1 MVQNQI
7 KQEYCFAIID
17 QLWIQGL
24 ISQEE
29 RTKMKNEV
37 AKAFSL

>member
-24 ISQEE
+24 INQEE
-29 RTKMKNEV
+29 RAKMKNEV